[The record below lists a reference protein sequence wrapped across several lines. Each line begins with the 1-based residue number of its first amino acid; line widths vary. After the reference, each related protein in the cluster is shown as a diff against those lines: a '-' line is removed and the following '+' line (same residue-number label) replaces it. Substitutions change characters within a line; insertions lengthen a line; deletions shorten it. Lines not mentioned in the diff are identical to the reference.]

1 MFRTALALLF
11 AAAPALVHAQANW
24 EKKREKT
31 GIVVEIRDAPGHDL
45 KESRSTVQ
53 FVADLERVMDVIFDY
68 ARYGEWAPRHVEAR
82 EVARPADNVIV
93 SYTISDSPWP
103 VTDRDIVVRNTI
115 TRRADGSVRI
125 DMKAIPG
132 MVPERDDLVR
142 MSLFEG
148 HYLLEP
154 KPGGQVKVTYQA
166 LLDPAGSIPN
176 WMVNMAVVDTPY
188 DVLFNLRRQV
198 TGG

>member
-11 AAAPALVHAQANW
+11 AIAPALVHAQANW

-45 KESRSTVQ
+45 KESRSSVQ
-53 FVADLERVMDVIFDY
+53 FVADLEKVIDVIFDY
-68 ARYGEWAPRHVEAR
+68 SRYAEWAPRHVEAR
-82 EVARPADNVIV
+82 EVARPAENVIV

-103 VTDRDIVVRNTI
+103 VTDRDIVVRNTV

-125 DMKAIPG
+125 DMKAIEG

-142 MSLFEG
+142 MTLFEG

-166 LLDPAGSIPN
+166 LLDPAGSIPG
-176 WMVNMAVVDTPY
+176 WMVNLAVVDTPY